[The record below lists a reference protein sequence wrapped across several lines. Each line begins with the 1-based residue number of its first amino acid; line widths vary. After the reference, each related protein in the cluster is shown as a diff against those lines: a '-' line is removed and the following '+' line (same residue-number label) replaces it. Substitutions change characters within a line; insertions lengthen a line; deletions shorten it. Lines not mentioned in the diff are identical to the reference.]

1 MSLHKAAHAGL
12 WKGNEMKWL
21 LRGIFLIFLIF
32 AGLITAGYFMP
43 PIQSIERSIE
53 IEAYPEDVFPF
64 INDLQSYSQWS
75 PLYEQISDAQIVYGG
90 AEAGNGQTMAWQGS
104 SGTYPFGSQEIIQS
118 QAGEFVQ
125 VKLNLSG
132 QSATATHAILPLDNG
147 NGVTVLT
154 KSEIELGGFPY
165 LDRVRTKLRQGWFDS
180 QFDQSLMRLKT
191 ISENYAGG

>member
-12 WKGNEMKWL
+12 WKGDEMKWL

-43 PIQSIERSIE
+43 SIQLIERSIE

-90 AEAGNGQTMAWQGS
+90 AEAGNGQTSLAGQLRHLSVWVARNHSKS
-104 SGTYPFGSQEIIQS
+104 SWRICT
-118 QAGEFVQ
+118 
-125 VKLNLSG
+125 
-132 QSATATHAILPLDNG
+132 
-147 NGVTVLT
+147 
-154 KSEIELGGFPY
+154 SE
-165 LDRVRTKLRQGWFDS
+165 T
-180 QFDQSLMRLKT
+180 
-191 ISENYAGG
+191 

>member
-12 WKGNEMKWL
+12 WKGDEMKWL

-75 PLYEQISDAQIVYGG
+75 PLWPGRAAQALIRLGRKK
-90 AEAGNGQTMAWQGS
+90 S
-104 SGTYPFGSQEIIQS
+104 FK
-118 QAGEFVQ
+118 
-125 VKLNLSG
+125 VKLANLY
-132 QSATATHAILPLDNG
+132 
-147 NGVTVLT
+147 
-154 KSEIELGGFPY
+154 K
-165 LDRVRTKLRQGWFDS
+165 
-180 QFDQSLMRLKT
+180 
-191 ISENYAGG
+191 